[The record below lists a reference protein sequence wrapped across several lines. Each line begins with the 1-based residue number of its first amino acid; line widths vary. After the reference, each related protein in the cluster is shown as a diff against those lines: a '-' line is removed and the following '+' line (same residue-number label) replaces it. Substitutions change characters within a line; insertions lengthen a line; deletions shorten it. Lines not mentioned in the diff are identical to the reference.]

1 MKKIILLFTQLFCHH
16 KYQYT
21 EINHDGLNTMECKWC
36 GKKKVVKV
44 LFILALAFAMC
55 GCSLVS
61 NFEPDYGV
69 QLINDEEYNK
79 KYVTTYI
86 IDSCEYIHIQ
96 GIPGLQHKGNCKY
109 CAERRKKEQE
119 ELIRKFKRNDE

>member
-1 MKKIILLFTQLFCHH
+1 MRKLILLLAQLFCHH

-21 EINHDGLNTMECKWC
+21 EINHNGYNTVECKWC
-36 GKKKVVKV
+36 GKRKIVKI
-44 LFILALAFAMC
+44 LPLLALAFVMC
-55 GCSLVS
+55 GCYLVS
-61 NFEPDYGV
+61 NFEPDAGV
-69 QLINDEEYNK
+69 QLIDNEEYNK

-109 CAERRKKEQE
+109 CAESRRKEQE
-119 ELIRKFKRNDE
+119 ELINKIKKQ